1 MNFNMKTAVVA
12 IGGNAI
18 IQEGQAGSIAEQ
30 FENVRKSCDPIIDL
44 LEEGYRV
51 VLTHGNGPHVGN
63 SMIKG
68 EAAKNLVPSYS
79 MDACGAETQGLLGYI
94 IKQSMINRMK
104 KRNMEGKIASIVT
117 QVLVSEN
124 DPAFDHPTKPVGP
137 FFNGEEVE
145 VLTRE
150 KGYVMIEDSGRGYRR
165 VVASPKPLEILEK
178 DVIRDLSE
186 LGYVVIAAGGGGIPV
201 IRDEEELRG
210 VEAVI
215 DKDYASSLLATEIN
229 ADILIILTGVEK
241 VCVDFGKPGQ
251 KSLDSMDL
259 TEARRYMSEGQ
270 FPAGSMGPKIDAAI
284 GFVAATGGAALITSI
299 DQLRKAVRGETGT
312 RIEKSYS

>member
-1 MNFNMKTAVVA
+1 MDSHMKTAVVA

-18 IQEGQAGSIAEQ
+18 IQEGQAGTIAEQ
-30 FENVRKSCDPIIDL
+30 FENVKKSCDPIIDL
-44 LEEGYRV
+44 IEEGYHV

-68 EAAKNLVPSYS
+68 EAAKKLVPSYS

-94 IKQSMINRMK
+94 IKQSLINRMK
-104 KRNMEGKIASIVT
+104 ERNTEGKIASLVT

-137 FFNGEEVE
+137 FFQAHEAEE
-145 VLTRE
+145 LTRD
-150 KGYVMIEDSGRGYRR
+150 KGYVMKEDSGRGYRR
-165 VVASPKPLEILEK
+165 VVASPRPLEILEK
-178 DVIRDLSE
+178 DIIRDLSG

-201 IRDEEELRG
+201 VKTGEELMG

-215 DKDYASSLLATEIN
+215 DKDYASSLLAVEIK
-229 ADILIILTGVEK
+229 ADLLIILTGVEK
-241 VCVDFGKPGQ
+241 VCVDFGKPNQ
-251 KSLDSMDL
+251 KSLSSMNLSD
-259 TEARRYMSEGQ
+259 AKRYMSEGQ
-270 FPAGSMGPKIDAAI
+270 FPAGSMGPKIDAAM
-284 GFVAATGGAALITSI
+284 GYVEKTGGAALITSI

-312 RIEKSYS
+312 RIIRD